1 MTIIV
6 AKFGGTS
13 VAGPRRIQAVAECI
27 AARHRAGERLV
38 IVVSAMG
45 ATTDHLLAQGQAL
58 NPLADPRERDLLL
71 STGEL
76 VSCALLAMAL
86 QALGVPGRAF
96 TGAQAGI
103 TTDWRYGDASITG
116 LAPERLHAS
125 LAAGEVP
132 VVAGFQGRADAAP
145 GLADEVTTLGR
156 GGSDTTAVALAV
168 ALGAAR
174 CEIRTDVDGI
184 FTADPNVV
192 ADARRLERVPS
203 AELLEMARHG
213 ARVMH
218 PPAVELGAVHGVPI
232 LVASSFHEAPGT
244 WITPDGDE
252 RAPHGVT
259 AVAHDDG
266 SVSLIG
272 PGLGDA
278 PRLLLHGAAE
288 LHAAG
293 ISVACMESAPLR
305 HTFRLSEADGARA
318 ARALHVGFGLH
329 REPGSGE
336 RGSLAPSTAERCTI
350 AARHETRE
358 EAALWG

>member
-13 VAGPRRIQAVAECI
+13 LAGPRRIQAVAQSI
-27 AARHRAGERLV
+27 ARRHGAGERLV

-45 ATTDHLLAQGQAL
+45 ATTDNLLAQGNAL
-58 NPLADPRERDLLL
+58 NSLADPRERDLLL
-71 STGEL
+71 ATGEL

-103 TTDWRYGDASITG
+103 TTDRRYGDATITG
-116 LAPERLHAS
+116 IAPERLRAS

-145 GLADEVTTLGR
+145 GVADEVTTLGR
-156 GGSDTTAVALAV
+156 GGSDTSAVALAV
-168 ALGAAR
+168 GLGAGR

-192 ADARRLERVPS
+192 ADARRLERIHP

-218 PPAVELGAVHGVPI
+218 PPAVELGAAHGLPI
-232 LVASSFHEAPGT
+232 LVASSFHDRPGT

-252 RAPHGVT
+252 RAPRGVT
-259 AVAHDDG
+259 AVAHDA
-266 SVSLIG
+266 STVSLIG
-272 PGLGDA
+272 PGVGDSS
-278 PRLLLHGAAE
+278 LLLAQGAAA

-293 ISVACMESAPLR
+293 IGVTRIARAPLR
-305 HTFRLSEADGARA
+305 LTFHLREADSACA
-318 ARALHVGFGLH
+318 ARALHAAFGLL
-329 REPGSGE
+329 REPCHGE
-336 RGSLAPSTAERCTI
+336 RDPLPPSTAERCTMP
-350 AARHETRE
+350 ARLAPRE
-358 EAALWG
+358 EVAVWG